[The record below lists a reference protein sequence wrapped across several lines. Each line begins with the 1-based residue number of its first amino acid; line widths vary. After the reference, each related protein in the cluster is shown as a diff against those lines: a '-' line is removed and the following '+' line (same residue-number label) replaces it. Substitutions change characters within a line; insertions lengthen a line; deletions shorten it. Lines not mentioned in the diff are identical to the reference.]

1 MKGMPKLADMKM
13 SKAQKTEM
21 NSPVAAS
28 DSPSYPY
35 GLTLRLD
42 SASLDK
48 LGMSKLPK
56 VGAKVMVHA
65 MGVVTSVSQHESKNN
80 DSRNVEIQLQEM
92 GVESAEPATE
102 KERNELRREEFN
114 AALDSEK
121 KRRA

>member
-1 MKGMPKLADMKM
+1 MKM
-13 SKAQKTEM
+13 ADLKMTKTEKKESM
-21 NSPVAAS
+21 PCSVDNQPN
-28 DSPSYPY
+28 YPY
-35 GLTLRLD
+35 GTKLHLD

-56 VGAKVMVHA
+56 VGAKVMVSA
-65 MGVVTSVSQHESKNN
+65 IGVVTSVSQHESKNN

-102 KERNELRREEFN
+102 RERNELRREEFN

>member
-1 MKGMPKLADMKM
+1 MKM
-13 SKAQKTEM
+13 ADLKMTKAQKKEM
-21 NSPVAAS
+21 APTAVAA
-28 DSPSYPY
+28 DSPEYPY

-42 SASLDK
+42 SGSLDK

-65 MGVVTSVSQHESKNN
+65 MGVITSVSQHESKNN

-92 GVESAEPATE
+92 GVESAEPVTA
-102 KERNELRREEFN
+102 KERNELRREAFN
-114 AALDSEK
+114 EALESEK

>member
-1 MKGMPKLADMKM
+1 MKMANLKM
-13 SKAQKTEM
+13 SKPEKKESM
-21 NSPVAAS
+21 PCSV
-28 DSPSYPY
+28 DSQPNYPY

-48 LGMSKLPK
+48 LGMDKLPK
-56 VGAKVMVHA
+56 VGTKVMVQA
-65 MGVVTSVSQHESKNN
+65 VGVVTSVSQHESKSN

-92 GVESAEPATE
+92 GVESAEPATA

>member
-1 MKGMPKLADMKM
+1 MKSLVDMKM
-13 SKAQKTEM
+13 SKAQKKDMMPTA
-21 NSPVAAS
+21 VGA
-28 DSPSYPY
+28 DSGPDYPY
-35 GLTLRLD
+35 GIRLQLD
-42 SASLDK
+42 SGSLDK

-92 GVESAEPATE
+92 GVESAEPVTKA
-102 KERNELRREEFN
+102 ERNEMARESFA
-114 AALDSEK
+114 AALESEK